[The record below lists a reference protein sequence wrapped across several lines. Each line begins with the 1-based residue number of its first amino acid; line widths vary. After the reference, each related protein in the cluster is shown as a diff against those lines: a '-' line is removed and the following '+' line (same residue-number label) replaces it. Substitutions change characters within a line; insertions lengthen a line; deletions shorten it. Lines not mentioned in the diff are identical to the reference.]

1 MISEKLRDP
10 GNEKVITSMA
20 AIMGHAEKKFSS
32 IAVNRTPKPLI
43 GIVGEIYVRNH
54 PFSNNE
60 IIKMVEHLGG
70 QVQIPDIGEWAYH
83 TNATSKLDNS
93 IKQKDLYYKI
103 KGNIKSA
110 FSFNGNGPGIGSESS
125 DGPNGNGENI
135 LNFSRG
141 LKFGVTNRI
150 LNKML
155 HRYHR
160 LLEYPVKHTEIID
173 LEESDIYEI
182 WDNAEPYII
191 KWFGEAALSVGKS
204 IHWIKKGAD
213 GIINV
218 LPFTCMPGTMVTAIS
233 KSLREEY
240 KVPWLNLAFDGLEQ
254 GTTDTRL
261 EAFLYQAKQHKEEKL
276 HKEGNQHLKE
286 KPDLGKKPEKAV
298 EIPGKTVEIPGKAAE
313 IPEKAAEAL
322 EKQVEKHY
330 KKEGML
336 EKV

>member
-1 MISEKLRDP
+1 MAM
-10 GNEKVITSMA
+10 GTAAMA
-20 AIMGHAEKKFSS
+20 AD
-32 IAVNRTPKPLI
+32 
-43 GIVGEIYVRNH
+43 EI
-54 PFSNNE
+54 
-60 IIKMVEHLGG
+60 L
-70 QVQIPDIGEWAYH
+70 
-83 TNATSKLDNS
+83 
-93 IKQKDLYYKI
+93 
-103 KGNIKSA
+103 
-110 FSFNGNGPGIGSESS
+110 ESS
-125 DGPNGNGENI
+125 NGSNGNGENI

-141 LKFGVTNRI
+141 LKFNVANRV
-150 LNKML
+150 LNKLL

-160 LLEYPVKHTEIID
+160 LLEYPVKDTDIID

-261 EAFLYQAKQHKEEKL
+261 EAFMYQAKQHKEEQLEK
-276 HKEGNQHLKE
+276 KEGIPDRKKTE
-286 KPDLGKKPEKAV
+286 KTEKYV
-298 EIPGKTVEIPGKAAE
+298 EKVV
-313 IPEKAAEAL
+313 EAL
-322 EKQVEKHY
+322 EKQKLQNRNESLCRQARKHRLNEKN
-330 KKEGML
+330 
-336 EKV
+336 

>member
-1 MISEKLRDP
+1 MLEHPVRD
-10 GNEKVITSMA
+10 T
-20 AIMGHAEKKFSS
+20 
-32 IAVNRTPKPLI
+32 
-43 GIVGEIYVRNH
+43 
-54 PFSNNE
+54 
-60 IIKMVEHLGG
+60 
-70 QVQIPDIGEWAYH
+70 DI
-83 TNATSKLDNS
+83 L
-93 IKQKDLYYKI
+93 
-103 KGNIKSA
+103 
-110 FSFNGNGPGIGSESS
+110 
-125 DGPNGNGENI
+125 
-135 LNFSRG
+135 
-141 LKFGVTNRI
+141 
-150 LNKML
+150 
-155 HRYHR
+155 
-160 LLEYPVKHTEIID
+160 D

-276 HKEGNQHLKE
+276 HKEGNQHIKE
-286 KPDLGKKPEKAV
+286 KPDREKNPEKIV
-298 EIPGKTVEIPGKAAE
+298 E
-313 IPEKAAEAL
+313 IPEKIIKIL
-322 EKQVEKHY
+322 EKKVEEQDKQ
-330 KKEGML
+330 EEIL